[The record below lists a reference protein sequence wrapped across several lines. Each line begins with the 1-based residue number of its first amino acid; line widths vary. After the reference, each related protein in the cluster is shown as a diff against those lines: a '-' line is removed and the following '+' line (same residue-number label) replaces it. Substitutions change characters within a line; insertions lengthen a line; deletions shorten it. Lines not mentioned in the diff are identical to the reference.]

1 MLLERTQLRLSK
13 LDHTW
18 VLDFDGTLVV
28 HNGYKTGEDE
38 FLPGAKEFLQS
49 IPKDD
54 FVLILTAR
62 EKEARE
68 KTEKFLAKHNIRY
81 NEILFGMPMGERILI
96 NDNKP
101 SGLQCAYALTPNRNQ
116 GLENLEIILDE
127 NL

>member
-101 SGLQCAYALTPNRNQ
+101 SGLQCAYALTPSRNQ

>member
-13 LDHTW
+13 LNHTW

>member
-116 GLENLEIILDE
+116 GLENLGIILDE

>member
-116 GLENLEIILDE
+116 GLKNLEIILDE

>member
-81 NEILFGMPMGERILI
+81 NEILFGMPMGESILI